1 MTERTFTLDGVA
13 FTLRHEGEGE
23 GEDADMELAL
33 WEIVLEEALRNGG
46 EARLRV
52 DEISRR
58 LVRKGIDPDSGKR
71 LN

>member
-1 MTERTFTLDGVA
+1 MTERTFELDGVT
-13 FTLRHEGEGE
+13 FILRHEGAGK
-23 GEDADMELAL
+23 DADMELAL
-33 WEIVLEEALRNGG
+33 QEIILEEALRNGG

-58 LVRKGIDPDSGKR
+58 LVSKGIDPDTGKR

>member
-1 MTERTFTLDGVA
+1 
-13 FTLRHEGEGE
+13 
-23 GEDADMELAL
+23 MELAL
-33 WEIVLEEALRNGG
+33 QEIILEEALRNGG

-58 LVRKGIDPDSGKR
+58 LVSKGIDPDTGKR

>member
-1 MTERTFTLDGVA
+1 MTTERTFELDGVT
-13 FTLRHEGEGE
+13 FILRHEGASK
-23 GEDADMELAL
+23 DADMELAL
-33 WEIVLEEALRNGG
+33 QEIILEEALRNGG

-58 LVRKGIDPDSGKR
+58 LVSKGIDPDTGKR

>member
-1 MTERTFTLDGVA
+1 MTTERTFELDGVT
-13 FTLRHEGEGE
+13 FILRHEGAGK
-23 GEDADMELAL
+23 DADMELAL
-33 WEIVLEEALRNGG
+33 QEIILEEALRNGG

-58 LVRKGIDPDSGKR
+58 LVSKGIDPDTGKR

>member
-23 GEDADMELAL
+23 DADMELAH

>member
-1 MTERTFTLDGVA
+1 MTTERTFMLGGVTL
-13 FTLRHEGEGE
+13 TLSHDGE
-23 GEDADMELAL
+23 GEDVDMELAL
-33 WEIVLEEALRNGG
+33 WEIILEEALRNGG

-58 LVRKGIDPDSGKR
+58 LVSKGIDPDTGKR

>member
-1 MTERTFTLDGVA
+1 MTTERTFELDGVT
-13 FTLRHEGEGE
+13 FILRHEGADK
-23 GEDADMELAL
+23 DADMELAL
-33 WEIVLEEALRNGG
+33 QEIILEEALRNGG

-58 LVRKGIDPDSGKR
+58 LVSKGIDPDTGKR

>member
-1 MTERTFTLDGVA
+1 MTTERTFELDGVT
-13 FTLRHEGEGE
+13 FILRHEGAGK
-23 GEDADMELAL
+23 DADMELAL
-33 WEIVLEEALRNGG
+33 QEIILEEALRNGG

-58 LVRKGIDPDSGKR
+58 LVSKGLDPDPGKR